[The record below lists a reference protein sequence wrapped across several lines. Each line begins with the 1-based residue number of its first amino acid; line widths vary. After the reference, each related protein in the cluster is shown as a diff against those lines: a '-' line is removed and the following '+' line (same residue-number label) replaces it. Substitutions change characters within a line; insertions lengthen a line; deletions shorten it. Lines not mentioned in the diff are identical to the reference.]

1 MFAWS
6 AGPYMAHLAAAA
18 AAAAVMVC
26 TPEDFI
32 FFIRVDFPFLKKD

>member
-1 MFAWS
+1 
-6 AGPYMAHLAAAA
+6 MAHL